1 MTTTPLEHRARGE
14 FLMANMLGRQ
24 IQQQSDM
31 CIREPVVDPATIT
44 PRADH
49 ICRTKQPH
57 RLTHHVLGNTG
68 NTSEVAHAQ
77 LATLQ
82 QRMQDGQPSGVT

>member
-31 CIREPVVDPATIT
+31 RIREPVVDPATIT

-49 ICRTKQPH
+49 IRRTKQPH
-57 RLTHHVLGNTG
+57 RLTHHVLGNTR